1 MTADAV
7 VIGSGP
13 NGLAAAIR
21 LAEAGVS
28 VHVIEAADEI
38 GGGTRTAE
46 LTLKGYQHDVCSSV
60 HPMGVVSPFF
70 KSLPLER
77 HGLKFIYPEAS
88 VAHPLDNGG
97 VALLLPGVRDTA
109 ERLGIDARKYKNLVE
124 PFVAAADALFADALH
139 PTGFPRHP
147 LLMARF
153 GLKAIRSA
161 EALWKCFKTDEARA
175 LIAGCAAHSILPLDK
190 PITAAVALIF
200 LIAGHVKPWPIAAG
214 GSQAITNALASYLRS
229 LGGTI
234 ETGRRITGPKDLP
247 EARAYLF
254 DTSPNLLASGFL
266 GVLPQGYVNRLNKFR
281 YGPGVFKVDY
291 ALSQSIPWTNR
302 ECLKASTV
310 HLGGRCEEIAA
321 SEAEIWQGRDPQKPF
336 VLLTQQSEF
345 DGSRAPKGKHTLW
358 AYCHVPN
365 GSRADLAETIENQIE
380 RFAPGFKKTILKRHA
395 MHTADFEAYNANYV
409 GGAITGGVADL
420 WQFVT
425 RPVARLNPYT
435 TPNPK
440 IFLCSASTPP
450 GGGVHGMCGFHA
462 ANAALSRLAKLPRS
476 PLAIL

>member
-1 MTADAV
+1 MADAV
-7 VIGSGP
+7 VIGAGP
-13 NGLAAAIR
+13 NGLAAAVR
-21 LAEAGVS
+21 LAESGVS
-28 VHVIEAADEI
+28 VHVIEAAHTI

-46 LTLKGYQHDVCSSV
+46 LTLDGYHHDVCSSV
-60 HPMGVVSPFF
+60 HPMGVVSPYF
-70 KSLPLER
+70 KALPLEK

-88 VAHPLDNGG
+88 VAHPLDNGQA
-97 VALLLPGVRDTA
+97 ALLLPDVGATA
-109 ERLGIDARKYKNLVE
+109 DRLGIDSPRYRKLIE
-124 PFVAAADALFADALH
+124 PFLNSADALFADALH
-139 PTGFPRHP
+139 PTGFPKHP

-161 EALWKCFKTDEARA
+161 EALWGCFKTDGARA

-200 LIAGHVKPWPIAAG
+200 LLTSHIKAWPIAAG
-214 GSQAITNALASYLRS
+214 GSQAITNALASYFKS

-234 ETGRRITGPKDLP
+234 ETGRRVAAPKDLP
-247 EARAYLF
+247 NARAYIF
-254 DTSPNLLASGFL
+254 DTSPNLLVNGFAD
-266 GVLPQGYVNRLNKFR
+266 VLPQGYVKRLNKFR

-291 ALSQSIPWTNR
+291 ALSGSIPWKNSD
-302 ECLKASTV
+302 CLKASTV
-310 HLGGRCEEIAA
+310 HLGGTCEEIAQ
-321 SEAEIWQGRDPQKPF
+321 SEAEIWEGKDPQKPF

-345 DGSRAPKGKHTLW
+345 DSTRAPKGKHTLW

-365 GSRADLAETIENQIE
+365 GSRADMSATIENQIE
-380 RFAPGFKKTILKRHA
+380 RFAPGFKKTILKRHS
-395 MHTADFEAYNANYV
+395 MHTADFESYNANYV

-450 GGGVHGMCGFHA
+450 GGGVHGMCGYHA
-462 ANAALSRLAKLPRS
+462 ANVVLARRFKQRRPE
-476 PLAIL
+476 